1 MMRQISLGAVMAGL
15 VAAILAILLPAT
27 LAVGQDATA
36 VAEGK
41 ELAFDRTKG
50 NCLAC
55 HMIDGGDLAG
65 NIGPPLLSMQQR
77 YPDRAQLR
85 AQIWDSTVKNP
96 QTLMPPFGRNRI
108 LSEDEID
115 RIVDFLYTL

>member
-1 MMRQISLGAVMAGL
+1 MRQISLGALLVGL
-15 VAAILAILLPAT
+15 VAAVLATVLPVT
-27 LAVGQDATA
+27 SVIGQDATA
-36 VAEGK
+36 VETGK
-41 ELAFDRTKG
+41 QLAFDRTKG

-55 HMIDGGDLAG
+55 HMIEGGDLAG

>member
-1 MMRQISLGAVMAGL
+1 MRNTSLGVLLAC
-15 VAAILAILLPAT
+15 VAATLIAVLLPASVT
-27 LAVGQDATA
+27 LAQDAA
-36 VAEGK
+36 AIEEGK
-41 ELAFDRTKG
+41 KLSFDRKKG

-55 HMIDGGDLAG
+55 HMIEGGDLAG
-65 NIGPPLLSMQQR
+65 NIGPPLLAMQQR